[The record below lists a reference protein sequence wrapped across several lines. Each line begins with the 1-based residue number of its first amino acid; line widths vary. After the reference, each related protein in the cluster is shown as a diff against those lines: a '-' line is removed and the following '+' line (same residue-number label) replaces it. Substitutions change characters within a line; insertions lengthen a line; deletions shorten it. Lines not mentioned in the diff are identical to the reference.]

1 MSLSEASPRP
11 SRETHVAPAAANEP
25 VACVARPAWVE
36 VDLGQLAA
44 NIRRIRADLQAA
56 VRLLYVVKDEAYGLG
71 AVPAARVALA
81 NGVSQLAVYTIEEG
95 AVLRAAG
102 ITAPILILGERVPDE
117 VSGVLSTG
125 LVPCVGTLEMA
136 RFFDAAGTARGR
148 RVPIQVKINSGM
160 NRYGFHWRQAAEWT
174 AGLAALRGI
183 EVVGMLSHFAQSDE
197 EDKTFARQQLGRF
210 RECLAIWTAAGLST
224 GCVHMCNSGGFLDLP
239 EAHFDMVR
247 VGLLAGGV
255 YPSSVCRR
263 IEGLGPVLSVRTRIV
278 AEQQLEPGDTVGYGM
293 RWSAERPARVGVLPI
308 GYGDGFP
315 RVRNQGAALI
325 RGHRVPIVGGVAMD
339 ALTVDLT
346 DLPEAV
352 LGDEAVLMGRQGNE
366 EITAQEV
373 ARLKQSVTYD
383 VLVGWRRRL
392 PRVFRNETGSAS

>member
-1 MSLSEASPRP
+1 MSLTEASPRP
-11 SRETHVAPAAANEP
+11 LRDPDPAAS
-25 VACVARPAWVE
+25 RPAWVE
-36 VDLGQLAA
+36 VDLGQLAG
-44 NIRRIRADLQAA
+44 NVRRIRADLPAA
-56 VRLLYVVKDEAYGLG
+56 VQLLYVVKDEAYGLG
-71 AVPAARVALA
+71 AVPAAQIALA
-81 NGVSQLAVYTIEEG
+81 NGVNQLAVYTVEEG

-117 VSGVLSTG
+117 VPGVLATG

-148 RVPIQVKINSGM
+148 RVPIHVKINSGM
-160 NRYGFHWRQAAEWT
+160 NRYGFHWREAADWT
-174 AGLAALRGI
+174 AGLAALPGI
-183 EVVGMLSHFAQSDE
+183 EVAGMLSHFAQSDE
-197 EDKTFARQQLGRF
+197 EDKTFARQQISRF
-210 RECLAIWTAAGLST
+210 RECLATWTGTGRST
-224 GCVHMCNSGGFLDLP
+224 GTVHMCNSGGFLDLP

-255 YPSSVCRR
+255 FPSAVCRR
-263 IEGLGPVLSVRTRIV
+263 IAGIRPVLSVRTRIV
-278 AEQQLEPGDTVGYGM
+278 AVQHLEPGDTVGYGM
-293 RWSAERPARVGVLPI
+293 RWCAERPARVGVLPI

-315 RVRNQGAALI
+315 RVRNQGSALI
-325 RGHRVPIVGGVAMD
+325 RGCRVPIVGGVAMD

-346 DLPEAV
+346 AIPEAGI
-352 LGDEAVLMGRQGNE
+352 GDEAVLMGRQGAE

-392 PRVFRNETGSAS
+392 PRIFLNETGTTP